1 MTFQRQVGSRNV
13 NNEKI
18 FSRSTLAIGLL
29 SHSTL
34 TISVRLMVELLVTYV
49 AADGWAEVLLPPAAN
64 DDEKGGKY
72 PLLVHA

>member
-1 MTFQRQVGSRNV
+1 M
-13 NNEKI
+13 
-18 FSRSTLAIGLL
+18 STAKKNFLKLRGHLA
-29 SHSTL
+29 L
-34 TISVRLMVELLVTYV
+34 TTPVRLMVELLVMYV

>member
-1 MTFQRQVGSRNV
+1 
-13 NNEKI
+13 
-18 FSRSTLAIGLL
+18 
-29 SHSTL
+29 
-34 TISVRLMVELLVTYV
+34 MVELLVTYV